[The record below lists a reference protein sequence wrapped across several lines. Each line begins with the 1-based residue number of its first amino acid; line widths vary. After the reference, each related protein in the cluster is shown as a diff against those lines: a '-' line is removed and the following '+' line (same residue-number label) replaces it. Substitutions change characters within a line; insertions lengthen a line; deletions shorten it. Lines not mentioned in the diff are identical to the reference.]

1 MPPNDEVIMKK
12 TAASKKTTSTASKK
26 TTSTKTRK
34 KGAGL
39 SPLKVNRRRE
49 WRFELPLPV
58 RIEGK
63 LPGGRKFEE
72 KTTIKN
78 ISSSGVYFCLDSGVV
93 IGSKLNLVIDMPN
106 ELSKSKKKLK
116 LCIGGL
122 TVRLEEMDIKEKKQ
136 GVALRFEKKFN
147 IIPEDKNKKTS

>member
-1 MPPNDEVIMKK
+1 MTK
-12 TAASKKTTSTASKK
+12 TAASKKKASP
-26 TTSTKTRK
+26 KTRK
-34 KGAGL
+34 KGMAS

-49 WRFELPLPV
+49 WRFELPLPA

-78 ISSSGVYFCLDSGVV
+78 ISSTGVYFCLDSGVV
-93 IGSKLNLVIDMPN
+93 IGSKLNLVIDVPK
-106 ELSKSKKKLK
+106 ELSGGRKKLK

-122 TVRLEEMDIKEKKQ
+122 TVRLEEMDIREKKQ
-136 GVALRFEKKFN
+136 GVALRFEKKFK
-147 IIPEDKNKKTS
+147 IITND